1 MKRNLKIGTLL
12 VVSSSLFMTACD
24 DGPTPDPMGTLDFSR
39 YIAIGNS
46 LTAGYQSG
54 ALLSDGQD
62 NSYPKLITKQVDATD
77 ADGSYTMI
85 QPLIDYPGIG
95 GADGG
100 VLELTFVDGNPIVAR
115 STLTQPT
122 SPTVPGPYHNLGVPG
137 AYSTD
142 ATVTTS
148 GGTSWLAA
156 IGIPNPFFN
165 LVVQGETQTKIM
177 SEAQPSFVTMWI
189 GNNDVLG
196 YAASGGDIPSQIENI
211 VLTDNGTFET
221 AWNAAADAI
230 DVTGAKA
237 IVANLPN
244 VTDIPHFTTVPFE
257 VDVPIVGGG
266 IETVPLQYIDDGVTV
281 AATSADLILLVA
293 SSLIGVPDSDG
304 NPMGISNLNP
314 LPDALVL
321 DAAEQ
326 AKVAVKI
333 AHHNSFIATQAAARG
348 YGIVDFNAI
357 FSDIAANGLTVGS
370 ETFTTDFI
378 TGNIFSLD
386 GIHPTGKGYG
396 IVANEFLKV
405 IDVMFDADI
414 TKVDVSTLPGVPVTT
429 LSKMSLNPY
438 TKTPMFAIDAFDGMY
453 RMFGVTRNY

>member
-1 MKRNLKIGTLL
+1 M
-12 VVSSSLFMTACD
+12 FMTACD

-77 ADGSYTMI
+77 VDENYTMI

-100 VLELTFVDGNPIVAR
+100 VLELTFVDGKPIVAR

-122 SPTVPGPYHNLGVPG
+122 SSTVAGPYHNLGVPG

-156 IGIPNPFFN
+156 IGYPNPFFD
-165 LVVQGETQTKIM
+165 LVVQGKTQTAIM
-177 SEAQPSFVTMWI
+177 GQSQPSFVTMWI
-189 GNNDVLG
+189 GNNDVLV
-196 YAASGGDIPSQIENI
+196 YALRGGDVLPQIENI
-211 VLTDNGTFET
+211 ILTDDETFET
-221 AWNAAADAI
+221 AWIAAADAI
-230 DVTGAKA
+230 DLTGAKT
-237 IVANLPN
+237 IVANIPN

-257 VDVPIVGGG
+257 VEIQSGVKVSI
-266 IETVPLQYIDDGVTV
+266 QYIDDGVTV
-281 AATSADLILLVA
+281 AATSADLILLPA

-304 NPMGISNLNP
+304 NLMGISNLNP

-321 DAAEQ
+321 DVAEQ
-326 AKVAVKI
+326 AKVAAKI
-333 AHHNSFIATQAAARG
+333 AHHNFFIAAEAAARG

-370 ETFTTDFI
+370 ETFTADYI

-386 GIHPTGKGYG
+386 GLHPTGKGYG

-405 IDVMFDADI
+405 IDLMFDADI
-414 TKVDVSTLPGVPVTT
+414 TKVDVSTLPGVPFAT
-429 LSKMSLNPY
+429 LSKLPLNPY
-438 TKTPMFAIDAFDGMY
+438 TKTPIFAIDAFDGMY